1 MERSGQQPLGQD
13 RLLWDNLKRNNCMEI
28 LYKFFKTWF
37 DYFRSHT
44 NGKNAMDRAI
54 VAIIIQISFIGITLC
69 LIYKHI
75 VLGETHVFKPQ
86 MENKMLVLLVI
97 TAYFL
102 ILRRILKKI
111 IIKYLR
117 FDAEKGVSDKFIFE
131 STKKL
136 RTLNILLFC
145 GIFTF
150 PLLLLYTIRYIQ
162 N

>member
-1 MERSGQQPLGQD
+1 M
-13 RLLWDNLKRNNCMEI
+13 
-28 LYKFFKTWF
+28 YKFFKTWF
-37 DYFRSHT
+37 DYFKSHT
-44 NGKNAMDRAI
+44 NGKNAIDRAI
-54 VAIIIQISFIGITLC
+54 VAIIIQISFIGIILS

-75 VLGETHVFKPQ
+75 VLGETHVFKTQ
-86 MENKMLVLLVI
+86 MENKVFVLLII

-102 ILRRILKKI
+102 ILRRIFKKF

-117 FDAEKGVSDKFIFE
+117 FDAEKGESDKYIFE

-145 GIFTF
+145 GIFTL
-150 PLLLLYTIRYIQ
+150 PVLLLHAIRYIQ